1 MAIHPMGAVDA
12 AWYHLDGAANRAIVT
27 SLLVTETPLDFARTR
42 AVLAERLAGFER
54 FRQRVVE
61 AGVAWH
67 TPQWEDVALDIEQHV
82 HHAALPAPGDR
93 AALEALVAEL
103 ASTALPRELPLWQ
116 AHVIDG
122 VEGGS
127 ALVMRYHHCI
137 GDGIAMMNVAQRLF
151 DADPVASPRADLEA
165 VAHAAD
171 APALAWLFETVRRSA
186 DGLVAAAGQA
196 WRQAAHLALSPGEA
210 VQGVV
215 QAARGAQALAGELLK
230 PADPPSPFKG
240 DFGPRQRVAWSRPF
254 TLHAIRA
261 VGAPFH
267 ASVNDVL
274 VAALAGA
281 LRSYLQGRGVA
292 VDQATLRALVPLNL
306 RPAERAGALGNE
318 FGLVYLAL
326 PIGAPNWVARIVA
339 VKSGMDA
346 LKHSAEPHAMQ
357 WLLDLFGRGP
367 KLLEDQAQ
375 RIFGSRAS
383 LVLTNVIGPRE
394 TLYLAGAAISRM
406 AFWVPH
412 PGDELGMGASVMSYR
427 GKACVA
433 LMADARLVP
442 DPQAIVSAFER
453 EFARMRGSVKV
464 AAAKLPA
471 ALAAG
476 RPAARAAQ
484 AHAAKP
490 AARRPRAR

>member
-1 MAIHPMGAVDA
+1 MATHPMSAVDA

-27 SLLVTETPLDFARTR
+27 ALLVTETPLDFGRTR

-61 AGVAWH
+61 AGLAWH
-67 TPQWEDVALDIEQHV
+67 TPQWEDVALDIDQHV
-82 HHAALPAPGDR
+82 HHAALPAPGNR
-93 AALEALVAEL
+93 AALEALVGDL
-103 ASTALPRELPLWQ
+103 ASAALTGDLPLWQ
-116 AHVIDG
+116 AHVVDG

-151 DADPVASPRADLEA
+151 DAAPGAAPRADLG
-165 VAHAAD
+165 AAAA
-171 APALAWLFETVRRSA
+171 APQAPPLAWLFETVQRSTGA
-186 DGLVAAAGQA
+186 LVAATGQA
-196 WRQAAHLALSPGEA
+196 LQQAAHYALNPGEA
-210 VQGVV
+210 VAGAVQVV
-215 QAARGAQALAGELLK
+215 RGAQALVGELLQ

-240 DFGPRQRVAWSRPF
+240 EFGPRQRVAWSRPL

-281 LRSYLQGRGVA
+281 LRGYLQGRGVA
-292 VDQATLRALVPLNL
+292 VDQVPLRALVPFNL
-306 RPAERAGALGNE
+306 RPAQRAGELGNE
-318 FGLVYLAL
+318 FGLVFLAL
-326 PIGAPNWVARIVA
+326 PIGAPNWVARLAA

-375 RIFGSRAS
+375 RLFGSRAS
-383 LVLTNVIGPRE
+383 LVLTNVIGPRQA
-394 TLYLAGAAISRM
+394 LYLAGAAISRM

-427 GKACVA
+427 GKACVS

-453 EFARMRGSVKV
+453 EFAHMRASVK
-464 AAAKLPA
+464 AARDKLPA
-471 ALAAG
+471 ALAGGAG
-476 RPAARAAQ
+476 
-484 AHAAKP
+484 
-490 AARRPRAR
+490 